1 MSQDL
6 RDTPAPE
13 STNFSRSTSKKAQ
26 LTNVAA
32 VLCGVLEDEFSVLQ
46 KDAPWL
52 KAVEMLDPA
61 LHRQP
66 DVLQKNIQEKIDA
79 LEANYHP
86 EAILLVYGLCSRGIE
101 NVRAR
106 VARLVIA
113 RAHDCITLLL
123 GDRFRYRDY
132 MKTNPNAY
140 WYSRGWIKW
149 LDMPSAETLD
159 KKRADFIEK
168 YGEEDAEY
176 LMEVEEQVL
185 QGKKAVFVDLGLTDS
200 EADITYTRN
209 AADSLGW
216 TSEILHG
223 DPTLLRDL
231 LHGNW
236 DHDRF
241 AVAEPGETFQFVGE
255 DRIIGPVACSECPFF
270 QQGEAPG
277 K

>member
-6 RDTPAPE
+6 RDTPSPE
-13 STNFSRSTSKKAQ
+13 STNTSRSPSKSGQ
-26 LTNVAA
+26 LTDVAA
-32 VLCGVLEDEFSVLQ
+32 VLCGVLEDEFAVLQ
-46 KDAPWL
+46 KEAPWL

-61 LHRQP
+61 LHRNP
-66 DVLQKNIQEKIDA
+66 EVLQQNIQDKIDA
-79 LEANYHP
+79 LEAQHQP

-106 VARLVIA
+106 RARLVIA

-132 MKTNPNAY
+132 MKANPNAY

-149 LDMPSAETLD
+149 LDMPSAETLE
-159 KKRADFIEK
+159 KKRREFIEK

-185 QGKKAVFVDLGLTDS
+185 QGKKAVFVDLGLTES
-200 EADITYTRN
+200 EEDIAYTRN

-216 TSEILHG
+216 KNEILQG

-231 LHGNW
+231 LQGNW
-236 DHDRF
+236 DDDRF
-241 AVAEPGETFQFVGE
+241 AIAEPGETFQFVGE
-255 DRIIGPVACSECPFF
+255 DRIIGPVACSQCPAF
-270 QQGEAPG
+270 QNRGETG
-277 K
+277 Q